1 MQQQYMQ
8 QQYFP
13 SMLTLMLMSHRSSH
27 RCVTQL
33 SVVCD
38 TRQYIN
44 GRVHCIKQVTLLYR
58 LGQVSGEAV
67 QIQCR
72 RRRWGVSGPPIRG
85 VASHH
90 HMLPVHSR
98 THPVTMLHVPL
109 APILLKCTSRTH
121 PVTVLHVPLAPILL
135 KCTSRTHPVTV
146 LHVPLAPILS
156 PVTCTSGTHPAT
168 CTSGTHPVTMLH
180 VPQCSG
186 ASLYTRCTSCTLPVH
201 LYQPFTLPVHWLL
214 LQATGCLP
222 HCQPLSQRINC
233 LKETNV

>member
-1 MQQQYMQ
+1 
-8 QQYFP
+8 
-13 SMLTLMLMSHRSSH
+13 MLTLMFMSHRSSH
-27 RCVTQL
+27 RCMTQL
-33 SVVCD
+33 SVMCD
-38 TRQYIN
+38 SCQYSN

-67 QIQCR
+67 QIQCK

-90 HMLPVHSR
+90 HMLPVPSR
-98 THPVTMLHVPL
+98 
-109 APILLKCTSRTH
+109 
-121 PVTVLHVPLAPILL
+121 
-135 KCTSRTHPVTV
+135 
-146 LHVPLAPILS
+146 
-156 PVTCTSGTHPAT
+156 
-168 CTSGTHPVTMLH
+168 THPVTMLH

-186 ASLYTRCTSCTLPVH
+186 ASLSTRCTSCTLPVH